1 MLPTM
6 ADERRRAPRFALWF
20 PMQIARDGEVI
31 LAISRDVSEVGV
43 LVVAAA
49 APSVGA
55 QVAITMQLP
64 GDAARTVEG
73 TIVRVDPNPADPD
86 GLWRH
91 RVAVE
96 LTERVDGLE
105 SVLEEVSRTS
115 QPPDPTA

>member
-1 MLPTM
+1 M

-43 LVVAAA
+43 LLVAAA
-49 APSVGA
+49 APSLGA
-55 QVAITMQLP
+55 KVTLTMQLP
-64 GDAARTVEG
+64 GDAARTIDG
-73 TIVRVDPNPADPD
+73 TIVRVDPNTADLE

-96 LTERVDGLE
+96 LSERVDGLE
-105 SVLEEVSRTS
+105 PLLEEISRTS
-115 QPPDPTA
+115 HPPPDPNA